1 MLLVSSPQL
10 LTLVRLLV
18 AFELRLVPE
27 ALPTEGAR
35 VGPVAQMD
43 TAVTA
48 QSRSIAVGLATE
60 RAAEG
65 PLPELLALAG
75 AEVLGVLEGLP
86 TLGTVV
92 NKLVVIKAGAL
103 AEALATGVTGKG
115 WPSPGFWQRWC
126 LVRGPSWSRGWARAS
141 VSKGGLLVINSP
153 LISQTLTLFLA
164 FLLLT
169 SWRE

>member
-10 LTLVRLLV
+10 LALVRLLV

-35 VGPVAQMD
+35 MGPVAQMD

-65 PLPELLALAG
+65 PFPGLLAPAG

-86 TLGTVV
+86 TLGAVV
-92 NKLVVIKAGAL
+92 NKLMVVEAGAL

-115 WPSPGFWQRWC
+115 WPSPGFWQCWR
-126 LVRGPSWSRGWARAS
+126 LVRGPSWRRGWAQAS
-141 VSKGGLLVINSP
+141 VSKGGLLFINSP

-164 FLLLT
+164 FLLLA
-169 SWRE
+169 SWRK

>member
-10 LTLVRLLV
+10 LALVRLLV

-35 VGPVAQMD
+35 MGPVAQMD

-48 QSRSIAVGLATE
+48 QSRSITVGLATE
-60 RAAEG
+60 RATVG
-65 PLPELLALAG
+65 PLPELLAPAG

-86 TLGTVV
+86 TLGAVV
-92 NKLVVIKAGAL
+92 NKLVVIEAGAL
-103 AEALATGVTGKG
+103 AEALATGMTGKG
-115 WPSPGFWQRWC
+115 WPSPGFWQCWR
-126 LVRGPSWSRGWARAS
+126 LVRGPSWRRGWAQAS

-164 FLLLT
+164 FLLLA